1 MIGRPTELE
10 AAPFHQ
16 RYIAQVV
23 GEDPLVALE
32 RQQAEALALFAGIS
46 EERSLGRYAA
56 GKWSLREVLQH
67 INDAERVF
75 GFRALWF
82 ARCFG
87 GELAGFDQD
96 VGVLEGQADRVA
108 WAAHVEEFRRVRQGT
123 IALFRSMP
131 EEAWLRTGVASG
143 KMVSVRALA
152 FLCAGH
158 AEHHLQIVRERYL
171 G

>member
-10 AAPFHQ
+10 TAPYHW
-16 RYIAQVV
+16 RYIDQVL
-23 GEDPLVALE
+23 GDDPVLALE
-32 RQQAEALALFAGIS
+32 QQQAEALALFTGIS
-46 EERSLGRYAA
+46 EERSLGRYEA
-56 GKWSLREVLQH
+56 GKWSVREVLH
-67 INDAERVF
+67 HVNDAERVF

-96 VGVLEGQADRVA
+96 VGVREAQSDRVM
-108 WAAHVEEFRRVRQGT
+108 WSAHVEEFRRVREAS
-123 IALFRSMP
+123 IALFRNLP
-131 EEAWLRTGVASG
+131 EEAWLRSGVASG
-143 KMVSVRALA
+143 KTVSVRALA

-158 AEHHLQIVRERYL
+158 AAHHLALVRERYL